1 LQEKTNQ
8 VDLVG
13 PNLQDY
19 LVTDRGITRNLTT
32 DYSNLIQ
39 FPLAGQAM
47 AIGYNLPELNA
58 TTDGGTLVP
67 LPLPA
72 S

>member
-1 LQEKTNQ
+1 
-8 VDLVG
+8 
-13 PNLQDY
+13 
-19 LVTDRGITRNLTT
+19 LTT

-67 LPLPA
+67 LPHPTAEIVVLLLFF
-72 S
+72 SFVSTG